1 MYENEYKNGDILFQ
15 EGETSDYA
23 FRIISGAVE
32 ILKKVGDGVKVI
44 GKVKANHTVG
54 EIAVLIDRNY
64 TMTGRALED
73 GTKAQLLSKE
83 EFILQASRDPDS
95 ALILMNRMCD
105 RLHVASRRSTDIPTL
120 DSVRNTEFNN
130 KVKTEAINAA
140 EKKLTV
146 YAFSENLQG
155 QIPKEG
161 IIVMTSPFIIG
172 RDPEKD
178 EVPHKKK
185 MWDAE
190 RYHGL
195 NRRSQ
200 GERRKSNSID
210 PKTGLPKIH
219 LHLKDMSP
227 FRLSRFHFSIQKKNN
242 SSYIV
247 RDLGSTLGTKVNSF
261 YLGTEFPRDFVNL
274 EMGDNTIT
282 VGGQHSPFVFRVAL
296 EEL

>member
-1 MYENEYKNGDILFQ
+1 MYENEYKSGDILFR

-23 FRIISGAVE
+23 FLIVSGSVE
-32 ILKKVGDGVKVI
+32 ILKSVDGGVKVI
-44 GKVKANHTVG
+44 GKVRVGHTVG

-73 GTKAQLLSKE
+73 GTKAHLLSRD
-83 EFILQASRDPDS
+83 EFLLQSSHDPDS

-105 RLHVASRRSTDIPTL
+105 RLHVANRRSTDIPIL
-120 DSVRNTEFNN
+120 DSVRNSQFNR
-130 KVKTEAINAA
+130 KAEAEAMSAA

-146 YAFSENLQG
+146 YPLSENLHE
-155 QIPKEG
+155 QIPKDG
-161 IIVMTSPFIIG
+161 IVIMTSPFIVG
-172 RDPEKD
+172 RNPEKD
-178 EVPHKKK
+178 EVSHKKK
-185 MWDAE
+185 MGGAGI
-190 RYHGL
+190 HSGL

-200 GERRKSNSID
+200 GERRKNNSID

-219 LHLKDMSP
+219 LQLKDVSP
-227 FRLSRFHFSIQKKNN
+227 FRLSRVHFSIQKKNN
-242 SSYIV
+242 SSCII

-261 YLGTEFPRDFVNL
+261 YLGTEFPRDFTNL

-282 VGGQHSPFVFRVAL
+282 VGGQHSPFVFRVAM